1 MQEIISLKEL
11 SEILER
17 HVQEVYEMAVEADAI
32 ILVPGKSDINIDL
45 DKFKDYLDSEM
56 NEILAVL
63 NNKLSEFIEMG
74 V

>member
-56 NEILAVL
+56 NEILAIL